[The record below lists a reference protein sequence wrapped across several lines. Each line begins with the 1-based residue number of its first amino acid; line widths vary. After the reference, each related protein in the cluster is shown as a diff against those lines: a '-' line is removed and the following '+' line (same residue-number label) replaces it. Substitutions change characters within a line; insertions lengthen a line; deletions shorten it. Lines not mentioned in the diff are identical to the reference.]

1 MENNTIDTK
10 KMQREI
16 SKGFK
21 VDDEP
26 TPEINVLS
34 SQETSQG
41 IELPKVDLPR
51 EEVPVTPERTKRKIV
66 PKGDYETLFIFK
78 NDLKE
83 RKTIYVAKDVQE
95 KLAEIVMSMKRQEIT
110 IGIYVENIIL
120 HHFEMYK
127 DEINILNEKKFKKL
141 L

>member
-51 EEVPVTPERTKRKIV
+51 EEVPVTPERTKRNIV

>member
-51 EEVPVTPERTKRKIV
+51 EEVPVIPERTKRKIV